1 MEHFHDRLLIPHIKE
16 LHNVILERP
25 IGAAFQRFML
35 NIPLAD
41 GLLLRVIPAIVVNC
55 SASLKFEARNV

>member
-1 MEHFHDRLLIPHIKE
+1 
-16 LHNVILERP
+16 
-25 IGAAFQRFML
+25 ML